1 MMGNGN
7 LFDSDRVSGGLQ
19 PAKDAPL
26 AARMRPRTL
35 DEIAGQK
42 HLLAPGKPLRVAIE
56 RDRLTSAVFFGPP
69 GCGKS
74 TVASVI
80 ALHTSAHFVP
90 FSAVMGGV
98 ADVRK
103 IIDAAKERRKAYG

>member
-1 MMGNGN
+1 MN
-7 LFDSDRVSGGLQ
+7 LFESDTVGDASSSR
-19 PAKDAPL
+19 DAPL

-35 DEIAGQK
+35 DEVAGQK
-42 HLLAPGKPLRVAIE
+42 HLVAPGKPLRVAIE
-56 RDRLTSAVFFGPP
+56 RDRLTSAVFYGPP

-80 ALHTSAHFVP
+80 AQHTAAHFVN
-90 FSAVMGGV
+90 FSAVTGGV

-103 IIDAAKERRKAYG
+103 IIEAAKERR